1 MSQPVVV
8 FRTHSDAEA
17 AVVKGLLESQGL
29 RAFLASD
36 IPHAILPL
44 SVNGLGEVRISVP
57 GEEAEEAE
65 RVIAGFRR
73 ESLPGVVSMTDD
85 LVEVEAQV
93 EHRFRDRNIL
103 ERALTHRSRVH
114 EDGEPSLSDN
124 ESLEFLGDAILGF
137 VVADLL
143 YREFPAFDEGYKSK
157 LKAALVSRTS
167 LAAMADRMGLGAAM
181 RLGRGEEKTGGRTKR
196 ALLANACEAVI
207 AALYL
212 DGGLDAVRHIVA
224 REFGPL
230 IEHAREPGLLT
241 AMTGDYKSALQEF
254 LQARDRPAPVYRVIR
269 ESGPDHR
276 KTFEVEVWTEDELLG
291 RAEGRTKKVGE
302 QGAAREALVALGVLD
317 ERTSVE
323 LDDA

>member
-1 MSQPVVV
+1 MSEPLVV
-8 FRTHSDAEA
+8 FRTHSDVEA
-17 AVVKGLLESQGL
+17 AIVKGLLESQGL
-29 RAFLASD
+29 RAFLSSD

-44 SVNGLGEVRISVP
+44 SVNGLGEVRITVP
-57 GEEAEEAE
+57 AEEAEEAE

-73 ESLPGVVSMTDD
+73 ESAPGVVSMSDD
-85 LVEVEAQV
+85 LGDVEAQV
-93 EHRFRDRNIL
+93 GHRFRDRNLL

-114 EDGEPSLSDN
+114 EDGEPMLSDN

-143 YREFPAFDEGYKSK
+143 HREFPESDEGYKSK
-157 LKAALVSRTS
+157 VKAALVSRTS
-167 LAAMADRMGLGAAM
+167 LAAMGERLGLGAAM
-181 RLGRGEEKTGGRTKR
+181 RLGRGEEKTGGRTKH

-212 DGGLDAVRHIVA
+212 DGGLDVVRRIVVS
-224 REFGPL
+224 ELGPL
-230 IEHAREPGLLT
+230 TEHAREPGLLT

-254 LQARDRPAPVYRVIR
+254 LQARDQPAPTYRIIR

-276 KTFEVEVWTEDELLG
+276 KTFDVEVWAGEALQG
-291 RAEGRTKKVGE
+291 RAEGRTKKVAE

-317 ERTSVE
+317 EGTSVE